1 MIDRLV
7 KTRFAPSPTGQLHL
21 GNVRTALFNY
31 LFARAR
37 NGVFLLR
44 LEDSDAVRG
53 SEKYAQAI
61 LADLRWL
68 GLDWD
73 EGPEVGGAHGPYTQS
88 QRGEIYRDYFER
100 LQARR
105 LAYPCFCTEHELA
118 VERKTAIA
126 AGRPPRY
133 SGRCRALDREEVAA
147 RFARGLPATLRF
159 RVPEGRV
166 IEFEDKVRGRQT
178 FHSDD
183 IGDFVI
189 RRSDGSPAFF
199 FCNAVDDALMGVTL
213 VLRGE
218 DHLANT
224 PRQILLL
231 EALGLPVPDYAHL
244 PLVVGA
250 SGAPLAKR
258 TGSRALSELRAE
270 GYLPAAILNYLARL
284 GHTYENNVLL
294 DLRALAAG
302 FELARVHRG
311 PARYDERQLRHWQ
324 HEAVMRLPA
333 EKLWAWMGEAV
344 QRHVPSDKRADFI
357 ETIRPNIAFPGE
369 AREWARVLFTDDFT
383 LTREAKE
390 LVEHA
395 PRKYFER
402 VLEAFIS
409 RPDDPALFGSDLP
422 VPEGGGR
429 AEAFRLLRAALTNS
443 LHGPEFA
450 RLHNLMTKERI
461 EQRLRAAARM
471 VKSHAADL

>member
-1 MIDRLV
+1 MNRPF
-7 KTRFAPSPTGQLHL
+7 KTRFAPSPTGRLHL

-31 LFARAR
+31 LLARAHH
-37 NGVFLLR
+37 GVFLLR

-61 LADLRWL
+61 LDDLRWL

-73 EGPEVGGAHGPYTQS
+73 EGPEVGGAHGPYAQS
-88 QRGEIYRDYFER
+88 QRLEIYRAYFEQ
-100 LQARR
+100 LQTSG

-133 SGRCRALDREEVAA
+133 SGRCRALSREEVAA
-147 RFARGLPATLRF
+147 RFARGMPATLRF

-166 IEFEDKVRGRQT
+166 VEFEDRVRGRQT
-178 FHSDD
+178 FQTHD

-189 RRSDGSPAFF
+189 RRSDGTPAFF

-231 EALGLPVPDYAHL
+231 EALGLAVPDYAHL

-258 TGSRALSELRAE
+258 SGSRSLEELRAE

-284 GHTYENNVLL
+284 GHTYESHALL

-302 FELARVHRG
+302 FDLARVHRG
-311 PARYDERQLRHWQ
+311 PARYDEQQLRHWQ
-324 HEAVMRLPA
+324 RAAVMSLPA
-333 EKLWAWMGEAV
+333 ERLWAWAGEAV
-344 QRHVPSDKRADFI
+344 QRLVPSDKRDAFI
-357 ETIRPNIAFPGE
+357 EAIRPNVSFPGE

-383 LTREAKE
+383 LTKEAKQ

-395 PRKYFER
+395 PRKYFEH
-402 VLEAFIS
+402 VLQLFMA
-409 RPDDPALFGSDLP
+409 RPDDPALFGRDLP
-422 VPEGGGR
+422 LPEGQGR
-429 AEAFRLLRAALTNS
+429 AQAFRLLRAALTNS

-450 RLHNLMTKERI
+450 QLYGLMSKERI
-461 EQRLRAAARM
+461 ARRLRAAARM
-471 VKSHAADL
+471 VKSDVADL